1 MMKKNIMDL
10 PSFTAGDETI
20 IKEVLH
26 PKNDGIALGYSL
38 AHAELAPG
46 QASLPHRLMQRS
58 ETYILLEGQGE
69 AFIDGQSYHLTAGEI
84 LYIPPAAEQ
93 YIQNTGSGP
102 LRFLCIVDP
111 PWTEETEEVF

>member
-1 MMKKNIMDL
+1 MMKKSIAEI
-10 PSFTAGDETI
+10 PSFSAGDETI

-38 AHAELAPG
+38 AHAELPPG
-46 QASLPHRLMQRS
+46 QASLPHRLLQRS

-69 AFIDGQSYHLTAGEI
+69 AFIDGQSYHLSAGEV

-93 YIQNTGSGP
+93 YIRNTGSGP

-111 PWTEETEEVF
+111 PWSKETEEVF